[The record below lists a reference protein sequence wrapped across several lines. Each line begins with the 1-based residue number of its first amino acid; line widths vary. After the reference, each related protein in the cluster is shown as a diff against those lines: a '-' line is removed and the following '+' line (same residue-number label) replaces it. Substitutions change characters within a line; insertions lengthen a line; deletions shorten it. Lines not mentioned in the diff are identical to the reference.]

1 MITSPLP
8 VKAMTGAWGYR
19 EQRGYWETGREKKKK
34 QRLYSRVLGKRNSI
48 QFCLVVSSDFS
59 VTGECLF
66 WGNMKLRTGS
76 DKMFPLRSTATHSL
90 LFCCKMTHV
99 TVKDYSGLISLTV
112 EVMFWYILTGW
123 KQPGSGVGK
132 LLSLAGHSGVQKFDG
147 GPGSDGVLCVL
158 QKSFMHK
165 G

>member
-1 MITSPLP
+1 
-8 VKAMTGAWGYR
+8 
-19 EQRGYWETGREKKKK
+19 
-34 QRLYSRVLGKRNSI
+34 
-48 QFCLVVSSDFS
+48 
-59 VTGECLF
+59 
-66 WGNMKLRTGS
+66 MKLRTGS

-132 LLSLAGHSGVQKFDG
+132 LFSLAGHSGVQKFDG
-147 GPGSDGVLCVL
+147 GDPGQMERSCELRQMSCR
-158 QKSFMHK
+158 SHA
-165 G
+165 